1 MFLGSFTAN
10 LPPVLCEILTRP
22 HNSSRKESKHGFLG
36 ESLETLL
43 SHKCTFIFFSSITKL
58 KSRGRCR
65 RLCSDVTLRCVT
77 GGQALFRDFLKSE
90 FCEENLDFWLA
101 CQEFR
106 STNSPEELRRR
117 ATSIYEEF
125 VRANANQQVTSGGKP
140 FATSKIN
147 VIFDPSYI
155 LCALNCD

>member
-22 HNSSRKESKHGFLG
+22 HNSSKERIQAWLPGRVSGDTPLAQMYVYFL
-36 ESLETLL
+36 LEH
-43 SHKCTFIFFSSITKL
+43 HKAKVE
-58 KSRGRCR
+58 GRCR
-65 RLCSDVTLRCVT
+65 RLCSEVTLRCVT

-125 VRANANQQVTSGGKP
+125 VRANANQEVTSGGKP